1 MTGLQDVGRV
11 SSDQPSQ
18 VQSETDEIGGFM
30 YVLSRYYLLQLTRWE
45 ISPWAVTLSVSQ
57 TILFIGYVLIS
68 LRNSD
73 AASMNI
79 SNPVY
84 VLSPLPFYS
93 ISISASPICG
103 A

>member
-1 MTGLQDVGRV
+1 ML
-11 SSDQPSQ
+11 
-18 VQSETDEIGGFM
+18 EGFLVTNLAKYNRKMMKLGDLCM
-30 YVLSRYYLLQLTRWE
+30 YLLSKYYLLQLTRWE